1 MSQLQHFEEDPLAC
15 GETLQTCPSYNTSR
29 KTHWPVETPADQAV
43 RPSAGRGED
52 RQLDSP
58 SRPDCPCDQ
67 PTTRS
72 EERKK
77 KGKAA
82 AAAAVT
88 AAAAA
93 AEEEEEEE
101 EEEGENTGD
110 LIYSRNTGIS
120 LSFSR
125 SGSFLSHATNGNCE
139 KGVLGVSTC
148 V

>member
-1 MSQLQHFEEDPLAC
+1 MSQLQHVEEDSLAC
-15 GETLQTCPSYNTSR
+15 GDTLQTCLSYNTSR

-82 AAAAVT
+82 AAAAAAVT
-88 AAAAA
+88 A
-93 AEEEEEEE
+93 EEEE

-125 SGSFLSHATNGNCE
+125 SGKFLSHATNGNCE